1 MVMLR
6 STKPVITYE
15 VYDES
20 GKSVGCVVLP
30 KSERIVGK
38 HRGTVLLQRPTP
50 SATIRNTA
58 PHDPGNRRTA

>member
-15 VYDES
+15 VYDDH

-30 KSERIVGK
+30 KSDRIVGK
-38 HRGTVLLQRPTP
+38 NRGTVLLQRSTP
-50 SATIRNTA
+50 PASPRTSPRLDAANRTSA
-58 PHDPGNRRTA
+58 